1 MAEANINL
9 HTVIEDLAEQVK
21 RLTVDN
27 AVLRAA
33 LKAMQNPQ
41 EVNANEQ
48 PNS

>member
-9 HTVIEDLAEQVK
+9 HSVIEDLAEQVK

-33 LKAMQNPQ
+33 LKAMQLPEEPAQ
-41 EVNANEQ
+41 NEQ
-48 PNS
+48 PQS

>member
-33 LKAMQNPQ
+33 LKAMQSPP
-41 EVNANEQ
+41 EVAQGEH
-48 PNS
+48 SDS

>member
-9 HTVIEDLAEQVK
+9 HAVIDDLAEQVK

-33 LKAMQNPQ
+33 LKAMQSSP
-41 EVNANEQ
+41 EVTQGDE
-48 PNS
+48 PDS

>member
-33 LKAMQNPQ
+33 LKAMQSTP
-41 EVNANEQ
+41 EVTQGEQ
-48 PNS
+48 SDS